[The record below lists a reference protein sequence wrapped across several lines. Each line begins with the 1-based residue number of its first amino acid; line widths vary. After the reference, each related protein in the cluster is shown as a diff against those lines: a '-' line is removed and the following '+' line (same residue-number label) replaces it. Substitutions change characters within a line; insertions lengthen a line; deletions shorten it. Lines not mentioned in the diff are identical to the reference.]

1 MLLEAL
7 SAKWRNLF
15 PRSCHQILLHIS
27 LTQTDYNLFC
37 NPWLADNLHP
47 GPLLGSGSWEAW
59 PAGEEWRPDQRWA
72 SAKKR
77 TQVFHMCQ
85 LGLLPGR
92 TVGPLKRLALNPKY
106 VNFTLVLRVYEGK
119 QVICFSSWK
128 SLPSAAC
135 ETQPFWADVI
145 PGSRSSVR
153 QNRLPL
159 DSIRKSC
166 GDGAVVP
173 PRGEQKWLL
182 ISANRKY
189 T

>member
-106 VNFTLVLRVYEGK
+106 VNFALVLRVYEGK

-128 SLPSAAC
+128 SLPQCCLWDSAFLGWC
-135 ETQPFWADVI
+135 HSRLKVI
-145 PGSRSSVR
+145 SEAKQAPSRLYQKVMRGWGSGHS
-153 QNRLPL
+153 
-159 DSIRKSC
+159 
-166 GDGAVVP
+166 
-173 PRGEQKWLL
+173 PRGTKMTLD
-182 ISANRKY
+182 KCK
-189 T
+189 